1 MGTIHTLRTRRTT
14 VDSPVTVTAHGF
26 SCGELFVAW
35 QTVCEIRAWMC
46 DHVSADEAHLAF
58 TVGERCMVIGETRP
72 GFDAL
77 EAAMVAAFPQTS
89 TWRDAVTL
97 SPGERNETVLFRRI
111 PLRGA

>member
-1 MGTIHTLRTRRTT
+1 MGTIHTLRTRRTA
-14 VDSPVTVTAHGF
+14 VDAPVTVTAHGF
-26 SCGELFVAW
+26 SCGQLFVAW

-58 TVGERCMVIGETRP
+58 TVGDHCIVVGESRA

-77 EAAMVAAFPQTS
+77 EAAMVSAFPQTAG
-89 TWRDAVTL
+89 WRDTVVL
-97 SPGERNETVLFRRI
+97 PPGERNETVLFRRI